1 MGGCAAEESEL
12 GKREWELNDC
22 LREECLSVQ
31 EVLSSSNRMPN
42 C

>member
-22 LREECLSVQ
+22 LREECLG
-31 EVLSSSNRMPN
+31 VLFLY
-42 C
+42 CIFC